1 MNIEDKGC
9 NMGKSLSCLN
19 DGKCLVPGLCE
30 CEIEYTG
37 STCSE
42 FSHCELINDTYK
54 MNPILSFY
62 KMNVNLNF

>member
-1 MNIEDKGC
+1 
-9 NMGKSLSCLN
+9 MGGSLSCRN
-19 DGKCLVPGLCE
+19 GGICQETGICE
-30 CEIEYTG
+30 CELGYTG

-62 KMNVNLNF
+62 KMNVNLSF